1 LGLGSGLGHR
11 LGAVN
16 LGEELALVRVR
27 VRARGRVRVRVRVRL
42 RIRVRVRIRVR
53 GLGEELADPLLGH
66 GGVHLHQDLLVGV
79 GGEG

>member
-1 LGLGSGLGHR
+1 M
-11 LGAVN
+11 
-16 LGEELALVRVR
+16 VRVTVRGRVARVSDR